1 VTTVEQVQ
9 RVRDY
14 WSAFTGASTNRK
26 IFGAAAIVALLT
38 GLVKLAAVAKEL
50 VVAWR
55 FGTADTLDAFFI
67 ALLIPSFIVTV
78 VARSFNTVFIPAYIL
93 ARQQEGAERAQ
104 MLLSGASLCL
114 GALLVLMTL
123 ANVFGAPFYLPY
135 LASGFGE
142 EKLRLTERL
151 LVITSPVIL
160 MKGIISLWA
169 AVLNAGERFALAA
182 LSPVVTP
189 VVTIVFLI
197 LSQHKGVYA
206 LADGL
211 VWGAVLEMILVGVA
225 LWRKGVVLL
234 PRWYGLDASL
244 RGVIGQYALILVGVL
259 LLNSADLVDQS
270 MAAVLEP
277 GSVSSLNYGKRING
291 FLVDLTAVALSTAA
305 IPYFSKL
312 IAERDWLDLRRTLK
326 RSLLMI
332 FVLTVPLSLL
342 FFLLSEF
349 ITRTLFQRGSF
360 TPADTE
366 LVARVQALYVLQIP
380 FHVAGILM
388 VRLISTMRK
397 NHVLMWAFGVNLVL
411 NIALN
416 YLFMRWLGV
425 AGIALATSCEYFLL
439 FLFAAFFL
447 YRQLDKMGEEFG
459 DA

>member
-1 VTTVEQVQ
+1 VNTVEQVQ
-9 RVRDY
+9 RVRDF
-14 WSAFTGASTNRK
+14 WGAFTSASTNRK

-38 GLVKLAAVAKEL
+38 GLVKLAAVVKEL

-78 VARSFNTVFIPAYIL
+78 VARSFNPVFIPAYIL
-93 ARQQEGAERAQ
+93 AREQEGAERAER
-104 MLLSGASLCL
+104 LLAGASLCM
-114 GALLVLMTL
+114 GGLLVAMTL
-123 ANVFGAPFYLPY
+123 VIVFGAPAYLPY
-135 LASGFGE
+135 LASGFGA
-142 EKLRLTERL
+142 EKLKLTEQL

-160 MKGIISLWA
+160 LKGVVSLWS

-189 VVTIVFLI
+189 VVTILFLV
-197 LSQHKGVYA
+197 LSREKGVFA

-211 VWGAVLEMILVGVA
+211 VWGALLEMLLVGAA
-225 LWRKGVVLL
+225 LRRKGVHLL
-234 PRWYGLDASL
+234 PRWHGLDASL
-244 RGVIGQYALILVGVL
+244 RGVISQYAMILVGVL

-277 GSVSSLNYGKRING
+277 GSVSALNYGKRING

-312 IAERDWLDLRRTLK
+312 IADRDWEDLRQTLK

-332 FVLTVPLSLL
+332 FVLTVPPSLM
-342 FFLLSEF
+342 FFVLSEF
-349 ITRTLFQRGSF
+349 ITRALFQRGSF
-360 TPADTE
+360 TAEDTA

-388 VRLISTMRK
+388 VRLISTMQK
-397 NHVLMWAFGVNLVL
+397 NHVLMWAFGVNLVV
-411 NIALN
+411 NIILN
-416 YLFMRWLGV
+416 YLFMKWLGV

-439 FLFAAFFL
+439 FLFASFFL
-447 YRQLDKMGEEFG
+447 YRQLNGRVDES
-459 DA
+459 

>member
-1 VTTVEQVQ
+1 VNTVEQVQ
-9 RVRDY
+9 RVRDF
-14 WSAFTGASTNRK
+14 WGAFTSASTNRK

-38 GLVKLAAVAKEL
+38 GLVKLAAVVKEL

-78 VARSFNTVFIPAYIL
+78 VARSFNPVFIPAYIL
-93 ARQQEGAERAQ
+93 AREQESAERAER
-104 MLLSGASLCL
+104 LLAGASLCL
-114 GALLVLMTL
+114 VVLLVGMTL
-123 ANVFGAPFYLPY
+123 FIVFGAPVYLPY
-135 LASGFGE
+135 LASGFGA
-142 EKLRLTERL
+142 EKLKLTERL

-160 MKGIISLWA
+160 LKGVISLWS

-189 VVTIVFLI
+189 VVTILFLVF
-197 LSQHKGVYA
+197 SQEKGVFA

-211 VWGAVLEMILVGVA
+211 VWGALLEMLLVGAA
-225 LWRKGVVLL
+225 LWRKGVHLL
-234 PRWYGLDASL
+234 PKWHGLDASL
-244 RGVIGQYALILVGVL
+244 RVVVSQYAMILVGVL

-277 GSVSSLNYGKRING
+277 GSVSALNYGKRING

-312 IAERDWLDLRRTLK
+312 IADKDWDDLRQTLK

-332 FVLTVPLSLL
+332 FVLTVPPSLM
-342 FFLLSEF
+342 FFVLSEF
-349 ITRTLFQRGSF
+349 ITRALFQRGSF
-360 TPADTE
+360 TPQDTE

-388 VRLISTMRK
+388 VRLISTMQK
-397 NHVLMWAFGVNLVL
+397 NHVLMWAFGVNLVV
-411 NIALN
+411 NIILN
-416 YLFMRWLGV
+416 YLFMKWLGV
-425 AGIALATSCEYFLL
+425 AGIALATSCEYLLL
-439 FLFAAFFL
+439 FLFASFFL
-447 YRQLDKMGEEFG
+447 YRQLSGRVGES
-459 DA
+459 